1 MENGILVLNK
11 SDLAPAGKTPQG
23 AVRVSCLTG
32 EGLDALLDKMV
43 EAAGQ
48 RQHAA
53 GQPLAAINARHKALL
68 ESARQALRAAGDLV
82 RENNPPE
89 LAAVELRAALE
100 ALGRI
105 VGSADTEEI
114 LGEIFG
120 RFCIGK

>member
-1 MENGILVLNK
+1 
-11 SDLAPAGKTPQG
+11 
-23 AVRVSCLTG
+23 
-32 EGLDALLDKMV
+32 
-43 EAAGQ
+43 
-48 RQHAA
+48 
-53 GQPLAAINARHKALL
+53 
-68 ESARQALRAAGDLV
+68 LV